1 MYILYNEEHVTEHC
15 SAALQQTAAKCKSP
29 SCDQRVDRRGNKM
42 RKTRSHRIIAVLV
55 FVQDDRQKNFDI
67 KAISYVHFLCNGLKS
82 NE

>member
-42 RKTRSHRIIAVLV
+42 RKTRSHRIMVALV
-55 FVQDDRQKNFDI
+55 CKLVDKRTLTRLTVGRVKP
-67 KAISYVHFLCNGLKS
+67 
-82 NE
+82 